1 MAKVLLTDDV
11 HPLLIKG
18 LQERGYAVDFLPE
31 ISAEDTLAIIGNYTG
46 LIVNSKIFCGEKL
59 LDKATQLKWI
69 TRLGSGME
77 VIDTAQCT
85 QRGIRY
91 ANTPEGNCNA
101 VAEHALGLLLALMRN
116 IVKSNNEVTNL
127 QWIREANRGEELSG
141 KTVAILGYGHTG
153 AAFAKLLA
161 PFHVKVLV
169 YDKYKK
175 GFTCHSERSEES
187 LSANAT
193 AQAFQHEVSS
203 SSSGY
208 QYIFESSLEDIFNEA
223 DILSLHLPLT
233 AETNQWINESF
244 LHSFKKK
251 IYILNTSRGKVL
263 NTSDALK
270 MVDIGK
276 VKAMALDVLENE
288 KLNALNGS
296 ELLILKRLT
305 ENNKIILTPH
315 IAGWTNESKEK
326 IALFTLEK
334 IDAFASFT
342 S

>member
-1 MAKVLLTDDV
+1 MAKVLITDDV

-31 ISAEDTLAIIGNYTG
+31 ISAEGTLAIIGNYTG

-77 VIDTAQCT
+77 VIDTEQCT

-116 IVKSNNEVTNL
+116 IVKSNNEVNNL

-175 GFTCHSERSEES
+175 GF
-187 LSANAT
+187 A
-193 AQAFQHEVSS
+193 VSS
-203 SSSGY
+203 D
-208 QYIFESSLEDIFNEA
+208 YIAESALETIFNEA

-315 IAGWTNESKEK
+315 IAGWTTESKEK

-334 IDAFASFT
+334 IDAFASF
-342 S
+342 SS

>member
-1 MAKVLLTDDV
+1 MAKVLITDDV

-18 LQERGYAVDFLPE
+18 LQERGYTVDFMPN
-31 ISAEDTLAIIGNYTG
+31 ITAEETLTIIENYTG
-46 LIVNSKIFCGEKL
+46 LIVNSKIFCGETL
-59 LDKATQLKWI
+59 LKRATQLKWI

-77 VIDTAQCT
+77 VIDTAQCDLRNI
-85 QRGIRY
+85 QY

-101 VAEHALGLLLALMRN
+101 VAEHALGLLLSLLRN
-116 IVKSNNEVTNL
+116 ITKANNEIQSM
-127 QWIREANRGEELSG
+127 QWIREANRGEELQG

-153 AAFAKLLA
+153 GAFARLLA

-233 AETNQWINESF
+233 NNTNQWIDATF
-244 LHSFKKK
+244 LNAFKKN
-251 IYILNTSRGKVL
+251 IYLINTSRGKVL

-270 MVDIGK
+270 MVASGK
-276 VKAMALDVLENE
+276 VKGMALDVLENE
-288 KLNALNGS
+288 KLATLNSS
-296 ELLILKRLT
+296 EQLILKRLT

-315 IAGWTNESKEK
+315 IAGWTHESKEK
-326 IALFTLEK
+326 IAAVTLQK
-334 IDAFASFT
+334 FDAFELF
-342 S
+342 